1 MLHWRQRV
9 QQHMSRNQQFEH
21 CQCFQS
27 WTSRSR
33 HSEQGRT
40 FRYIRIYI
48 YIYIT
53 VSPGLLDTPCEEVA
67 GEFVKVTYAV
77 FRGSWEWNWSMIISH
92 TDKTCQSSILIRL
105 LWHAVWRGRW
115 IVGCCRSDFSPHL
128 GVGILF
134 LVVPSRR
141 LPLTHTHTWLTHNS
155 LTHNSQLPHTHTTP
169 SLTHN
174 SLTRNSV
181 THNFFTHN
189 SWWHWQPSP
198 SHTQLAH
205 TQLVHTQLTHTQLS
219 HTQLTHS
226 QLVHTQ
232 LTHRQLPHTQLAHTQ
247 LAHTHLHFGVARVAL
262 GDINLGFAWHAWYFL
277 MLPSWKI
284 LTSRGI
290 AAVLM
295 LSTSKM
301 EESRRKAS
309 QVGI

>member
-1 MLHWRQRV
+1 MPKQHSDPVALTRRV
-9 QQHMSRNQQFEH
+9 K
-21 CQCFQS
+21 
-27 WTSRSR
+27 RS
-33 HSEQGRT
+33 
-40 FRYIRIYI
+40 
-48 YIYIT
+48 
-53 VSPGLLDTPCEEVA
+53 LD
-67 GEFVKVTYAV
+67 
-77 FRGSWEWNWSMIISH
+77 R
-92 TDKTCQSSILIRL
+92 RL
-105 LWHAVWRGRW
+105 LQVRFFPTSWCGDLVF
-115 IVGCCRSDFSPHL
+115 GCALPPSP
-128 GVGILF
+128 
-134 LVVPSRR
+134 SY
-141 LPLTHTHTWLTHNS
+141 THTWLTHNS

-189 SWWHWQPSP
+189 SWWHRQPSP

-301 EESRRKAS
+301 EESCRKAS